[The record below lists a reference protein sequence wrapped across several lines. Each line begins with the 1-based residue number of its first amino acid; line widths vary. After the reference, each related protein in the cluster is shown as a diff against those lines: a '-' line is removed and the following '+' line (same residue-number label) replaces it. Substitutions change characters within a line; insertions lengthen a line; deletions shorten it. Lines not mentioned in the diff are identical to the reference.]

1 MLEGFGISIFGLAM
15 LYQYCQGKLTLGF
28 SEKAQFYIIPNIQ
41 FYHTVRYVYLGGYN
55 AYRFMYVCVCYTY
68 IEDAGGDLKYD
79 FLQEINVMKKV
90 AEGSNP
96 FVVNMVGCSTTNE
109 PLALVMDTW
118 KLTWVSQAI

>member
-1 MLEGFGISIFGLAM
+1 VHI
-15 LYQYCQGKLTLGF
+15 
-28 SEKAQFYIIPNIQ
+28 N
-41 FYHTVRYVYLGGYN
+41 H
-55 AYRFMYVCVCYTY
+55 

-109 PLALVMDTW
+109 PLALVMEFVPRGNLLEFLKGYRRKVCIFLKHGMSW
-118 KLTWVSQAI
+118 EYFLHIPVCSLHKN